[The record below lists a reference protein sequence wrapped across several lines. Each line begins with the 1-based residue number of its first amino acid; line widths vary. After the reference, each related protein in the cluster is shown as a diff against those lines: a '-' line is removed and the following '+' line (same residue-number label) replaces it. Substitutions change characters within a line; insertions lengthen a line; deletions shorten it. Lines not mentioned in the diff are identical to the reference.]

1 MILFLWINAGLVRGH
16 LSVVYLVKL
25 KQRCMLI
32 ITLKKKKRSFLYSN
46 TVAGV
51 GNETKQL

>member
-32 ITLKKKKRSFLYSN
+32 ITLKKEKKIVSL
-46 TVAGV
+46 
-51 GNETKQL
+51 